1 MKRKARKLL
10 VGIIALSMVLTS
22 ITWTGPEKKAEAA
35 VSYESIENEHNAT
48 NILSESGDVLVSSS
62 SSHTGTSYN
71 GYILSNTST
80 ALTAK
85 YLKITYTID
94 DVSGVKTSSKLFNF
108 QPYTSGFEGWQDN
121 YITFADAVPNEDGS
135 YSSYIS
141 VRSIKESMK
150 LDQTC
155 FGINLNFCSAQP
167 KITLT
172 GYYAMNVKATKTAID
187 LYDTNADAALDKNRD
202 IITITGTQLEA
213 AGIDL
218 SGLMSSSVTITP
230 YIQVTKAHSRSYIAF
245 SVLNTDASS
254 NSSNKA
260 LIGTEWDIPAGKKD
274 DNGATNSQYII
285 HCGFGTDKVGTG
297 AGEAGTGI
305 YNKTASI
312 NTSKWNGKE
321 KANISLR
328 LQVRTKDTECKLLGV
343 VFGNKEA
350 FTVNEDGG
358 ITKGFETSG
367 IKVESDKLDTTDVR
381 EKSEAELKAEADEEL
396 WQQLR
401 NIKAQA
407 ITAEDCLSEEL
418 YDDLQEEVT
427 KAQAVMDN
435 EEATADDLLAALE
448 SLNKVLKEATNEPP
462 LGLKK
467 AIDYCK
473 SLKEEDYSS
482 ESFAKLAPAIAAAE
496 EVFANKATKTDAQ
509 LKTARDT
516 LEAVRVALVPKLS
529 TAESDPKDFRILSK
543 KEIVKEMGAGI
554 NLGNTMDGG
563 LINAKET
570 SWQAYKTTKAY
581 IKALH
586 DAGYNTVRIP
596 VTWNGYIKNDYSIDE
611 AWISRV
617 QEIVDYCVEQDMYAI
632 INIHH
637 DGAANHDNRGDNP
650 ECWLDTY
657 KWNIEKV
664 YQKYAGVWKTI
675 AERFKDYD
683 EHLIFESMNEVTDA
697 HTGSTNEDDAVLNA
711 LNQLFINTVRA
722 TGSNNTKRWL
732 AITGRFATTTAI
744 KTMPE
749 DTLADMGDVNTT
761 RLMFSVHIYK
771 DNSNTRWTYNQI
783 KSWQGSLSDSI
794 KAVQALDTNMP
805 LYVGEYGVRT
815 QPQSG
820 SETGYNNAERAL
832 YYETCAAVCDFYG
845 AIPIVWDQGAGNY
858 AKVKTEKG
866 LFTDWDRPNLK
877 PSYDDVVHGTIRG
890 TYETGKDS
898 DLGKSMTNIYTS
910 YGHSSINDN
919 GVSKDPVITPAT
931 ELTVS
936 ETSLILKAGE
946 RVTVTAETDSSR
958 DVVLWTTQNDS
969 IATVSR
975 GLIHAKNGGMTT
987 VRART
992 QTGSVEKEIKVIVVP
1007 DGSATA
1013 TEIQTDKACYEIT
1026 EGKTTTIQATL
1037 TPAESKDKITYTSSN
1052 TEIATV
1058 DEKGKVTGV
1067 KPGKTYI
1074 IVSATSGVSS
1084 IVSVHVSAKNSS
1096 SSTSKSNEASELES
1110 VTENKF
1116 VLEKTGDTQIL
1127 EISVTPVDTDSEMTF
1142 YSTNSS
1148 VAAVDSVKVTVD
1160 ADGKVKVPVTA
1171 VSNGTAIIVG
1181 ITENGLK
1188 VLYAVGVG
1196 DMEVSD
1202 LEEPTDPT
1210 PEGIEG
1216 SGEGTG
1222 GEGTGGEG
1230 TGGEGTGGEGTG
1242 GEGTGGEGT
1251 GGEGTGGEGTGGEGT
1266 GGEGTGGE
1274 GTGGEG
1280 TGGEGT
1286 GGEGTG
1292 GTGGTQTEQ
1301 KESLTLKQNK
1311 VIIAAGKSVTVS
1323 FTASSV
1329 PKVTTSSSKV
1339 ATAKVNKNTVVIT
1352 VPKKAEKGASAK
1364 IQVTV
1369 GKKAAVINVTVQN
1382 PAKKIKAAKK
1392 TVTVKKKK
1400 TVTAKFKVT
1409 ATNKKKAA
1417 ADTIKATSQNKKVA
1431 KIVSCK
1437 VKKGKADVKIRGV
1450 KKGKTK
1456 VTLKIGKKSAK
1467 VTVVVK

>member
-1 MKRKARKLL
+1 MFRIRLERKGCALKRKARKLL
-10 VGIIALSMVLTS
+10 VGMIALSMILTS
-22 ITWTGPEKKAEAA
+22 ITWTGAEKKAEAA
-35 VSYESIENEHNAT
+35 VSYESIENGHDAT
-48 NILSESGDVLVSSS
+48 NILNESGDVLISSS
-62 SSHTGTSYN
+62 SAHTGTSYN
-71 GYILSNTST
+71 GYILSNIST

-94 DVSGVKTSSKLFNF
+94 DVSGLTASSKLFNF

-121 YITFADAVPNEDGS
+121 YITFADAVPGEDGS
-135 YSSYIS
+135 YTSYIP
-141 VRSIKESMK
+141 VRSIKESME
-150 LDQTC
+150 LEQDC
-155 FGINLNFCSAQP
+155 YGINLSFYSAQP
-167 KITLT
+167 EITLT
-172 GYYAMNVKATKTAID
+172 GYYAMSVKATKTAID
-187 LYDTNADAALDKNRD
+187 LYATNADAALEKNQD
-202 IITITGTQLEA
+202 IIVVTGTQLEA

-218 SGLMSSSVTITP
+218 SGLTTASVAITP
-230 YIQVTKAHSRSYIAF
+230 YIQVTKAHSRSNIVF
-245 SVLNTDASS
+245 SCMNTDTSS

-260 LIGTEWDIPAGKKD
+260 LIGTERDLPEGKD
-274 DNGATNSQYII
+274 NDNGATHSQYII
-285 HCGFGTDKVGTG
+285 HCGFGTDKAGTG
-297 AGEAGTGI
+297 VGAAGTGI

-312 NTSKWNGKE
+312 NTAKWSGKTAE
-321 KANISLR
+321 NISLR
-328 LQVRTKDTECKLLGV
+328 LQVRTKDTECALLGV
-343 VFGNKEA
+343 VFANGEA
-350 FTVNEDGG
+350 FTVNADGS
-358 ITKGFETSG
+358 ITKGFDTSG
-367 IKVESDKLDTTDVR
+367 IKTESDTLDATDVR

-401 NIKAQA
+401 SIKS
-407 ITAEDCLSEEL
+407 ITAEDCLSKEL
-418 YDDLQEEVT
+418 YDALQAEAI
-427 KAQAVMDN
+427 KAQAAMDN
-435 EEATADDLLAALE
+435 EKATAATLTEALD
-448 SLNKVLKEATNEPP
+448 SLKKAVRDATNEAP

-467 AIDYCK
+467 AIEYCK
-473 SLKEEDYSS
+473 SLQEKDYSS
-482 ESFAKLAPAIAAAE
+482 ESFAKLSPAITAAE
-496 EVFANKATKTDAQ
+496 AVYEQSDTKTNAE
-509 LKTARDT
+509 LKTARDA
-516 LEAVRVALVPKLS
+516 LEAVRVALVPNLS

-543 KEIVKEMGAGI
+543 NEIVKEMGAGI

-563 LINAKET
+563 LINPSET

-596 VTWNGYIKNDYSIDE
+596 VTWNGHIKDDYSIDE

-617 QEIVDYCVEQDMYAI
+617 QEIVDYCIEQDMYAI

-637 DGAANHDNRGDNP
+637 DGAANHDKRGENTP
-650 ECWLDTY
+650 TCWLDTY
-657 KWNIEKV
+657 QWNIEKV
-664 YQKYAGVWKTI
+664 YQKYAGVWKTV

-732 AITGRFATTTAI
+732 AITGRFATTKAI
-744 KTMPE
+744 QTMPE
-749 DTLADMGDVNTT
+749 DTLADMGKVNTT

-771 DNSNTRWTYNQI
+771 DNSNVRWTYNQL
-783 KSWQGSLSDSI
+783 KTWQSSLSESI
-794 KAVQALDTNMP
+794 KAVQALDKNMP

-815 QPQSG
+815 QPQTG
-820 SETGYNNAERAL
+820 SDTGYNNAERAL
-832 YYETCAAVCDFYG
+832 NYETCAAVCDFYG
-845 AIPIVWDQGAGNY
+845 AIPIVWDQGTGDY
-858 AKVKTEKG
+858 ANVKTEKG

-877 PSYDDVVHGTIRG
+877 PVYDDVVYGTIRG

-898 DLGKSMTNIYTS
+898 DLAAMMSNIYTS
-910 YGHSSINDN
+910 YGHSTTSDN

-931 ELTVS
+931 ELGLS
-936 ETSLILKAGE
+936 ETLLVLQAGE
-946 RVTVTAETDSSR
+946 RATVTAETDSSR
-958 DVVLWTTQNDS
+958 DVVLWATQDDS

-975 GLIHAKNGGMTT
+975 GLIHAKSVGLTT

-992 QTGSVEKEIKVIVVP
+992 QSGSVEKEIKVIVTP

-1013 TEIQTDKACYEIT
+1013 TAIKTDKACYKIT
-1026 EGKTTTIQATL
+1026 EGESTTIQATL

-1058 DEKGKVTGV
+1058 DKNGKVTGV
-1067 KPGKTYI
+1067 KSGKTFI
-1074 IVSATSGVSS
+1074 IVSAASGVSN
-1084 IVSVHVSAKNSS
+1084 IVSVHVSKKDGSS
-1096 SSTSKSNEASELES
+1096 PADKSNKASKLES

-1116 VLEKTGDTQIL
+1116 VLEKTGDTKVL
-1127 EISVTPVDTDSEMTF
+1127 ELSVTPVNTYSEITF

-1148 VAAVDSVKVTVD
+1148 VAIVDSVKVTVD

-1171 VSNGTAIIVG
+1171 IGNGTAIIVG

-1196 DMEVSD
+1196 DMKVSD
-1202 LEEPTDPT
+1202 LKEPTDPT

-1216 SGEGTG
+1216 TGETG
-1222 GEGTGGEG
+1222 GI
-1230 TGGEGTGGEGTG
+1230 
-1242 GEGTGGEGT
+1242 
-1251 GGEGTGGEGTGGEGT
+1251 
-1266 GGEGTGGE
+1266 
-1274 GTGGEG
+1274 
-1280 TGGEGT
+1280 
-1286 GGEGTG
+1286 
-1292 GTGGTQTEQ
+1292 QTEP
-1301 KESLTLKQNK
+1301 EDSLTLKKNK
-1311 VIIAAGKSVTVS
+1311 VIIAAGKSATVS

-1329 PKVTTSSSKV
+1329 PKVATSSSKV
-1339 ATAKVNKNTVVIT
+1339 ATAKVNGNTVVIT

-1369 GKKAAVINVTVQN
+1369 GKKTAVINVTVQN

-1392 TVTVKKKK
+1392 IVTVKKKK

-1417 ADTIKATSQNKKVA
+1417 ADTIKATSKNKKVA